1 MRGRGRVATGGGVVV
16 RSLLP
21 LLLSIFKKRL
31 LAKNSCLLMH
41 LESPLVLTSSV
52 RGSGVT
58 VSMGASVS
66 ETAGRSKTATFVC
79 ERPSV
84 ACERRSAIYIIHTK
98 LIGSTQVLQIP
109 RALQIR
115 NFANDTQRSI
125 TLLLVADS
133 FA

>member
-1 MRGRGRVATGGGVVV
+1 MVV

-66 ETAGRSKTATFVC
+66 ETAGPPRLQHLSVNDP
-79 ERPSV
+79 PSPASDV
-84 ACERRSAIYIIHTK
+84 QQYT
-98 LIGSTQVLQIP
+98 
-109 RALQIR
+109 
-115 NFANDTQRSI
+115 
-125 TLLLVADS
+125 
-133 FA
+133 